1 MAANVLPSQR
11 GAEPRAQPAGQ
22 VPPRPWRDF
31 LRMKTFVRPYAWRLG
46 LMILISLAGT
56 ALGLV
61 QPYLSKYLVD
71 NALLRRDLHAL
82 TLASVLM
89 FAATIVG
96 SLLTYASGYG
106 YMRVSSSMLFDM
118 RLEVYR
124 HLHTLSPRFYA
135 RARLGDLVSRLN
147 GDVAEVQRIS
157 ADTFLSS
164 LSNLLFIAGSL
175 AMMVWLSWKLFF
187 VGIVLIPFS
196 IALFRYFQIRMN
208 RLALELRERSA
219 DIGTLFVETLM
230 GMRLVACFNAS
241 DHELNRFR
249 TRNTSFVSSLLRFQS
264 VSLLGRTVPGTLLSA
279 ATIGVFLYGGQQII
293 AGRMSIGTLVAFMA
307 YHARLLSPVQ
317 NLLGLSAALSSARV
331 SLGRVLELFDTPA
344 EVTERPG
351 ALPVPPI
358 LDGIEFRNVTL
369 RHDGRTVLNDVSFGI
384 PAGCF
389 TVLVGPS
396 GGGKSTIADLMVR
409 LLDPDSGS
417 VMIDGVN
424 LKDLRLRE
432 LRESVVLIEQSPHMM
447 HGTLLENISY
457 ARLDAGRAQVENAAC
472 SAGLEGYLAGLPE
485 GLDTVTGERG
495 LTLSA
500 GERQRVA
507 IARAFLSNPEVL
519 ILDEPSA
526 ALDSAREEEL
536 LANLRREFSGK
547 TLIAITHKPLLAS
560 MADYILRIEDG
571 RVIES
576 SSRQSPFAKNGVAV
590 CS

>member
-1 MAANVLPSQR
+1 MAVNAPTLQSGPAVGQQR
-11 GAEPRAQPAGQ
+11 ATM
-22 VPPRPWRDF
+22 PPRPWSDF
-31 LRMKTFVRPYAWRLG
+31 LRMQKFVRPYAWRLG
-46 LMILISLAGT
+46 VTILISLAGT

-82 TLASVLM
+82 TFAAVLM
-89 FAATIVG
+89 FVATVAG
-96 SLLTYASGYG
+96 SLLSYASGYW

-164 LSNLLFIAGSL
+164 FSNVLFIAGSL
-175 AMMVWLSWKLFF
+175 AMMTLLSWKLFV

-196 IALFRYFQIRMN
+196 IALFRYYQIRMN

-230 GMRLVACFNAS
+230 GMRLLACFNAS
-241 DHELNRFR
+241 EHELDRFR
-249 TRNTSFVSSLLRFQS
+249 TRNTSFVSTLLRFQS

-279 ATIGVFLYGGQQII
+279 ATIGVFLYGGEEII

-331 SLGRVLELFDTPA
+331 SLGRILELMDTPA
-344 EVTERPG
+344 EITERPG
-351 ALPVPPI
+351 AVHVPPVQS
-358 LDGIEFRNVTL
+358 GIEFRNVTL
-369 RHDGRTVLNDVSFGI
+369 RHDHRTVLKDVSFEI
-384 PAGCF
+384 PAGHF

-396 GGGKSTIADLMVR
+396 GGGKSTLADLMVR
-409 LLDPDSGS
+409 LLDPDAGA
-417 VMIDGVN
+417 VLIDGV
-424 LKDLRLRE
+424 DLRDFRLKNLRS
-432 LRESVVLIEQSPHMM
+432 SVVLIEQSPHMM

-457 ARLDAGRAQVENAAC
+457 AQSGADRERVEEAAR
-472 SAGLEGYLAGLPE
+472 SAGLEKYLRDLPA
-485 GLDTVTGERG
+485 GLDTVVGERG

-507 IARAFLSNPEVL
+507 IARAFLSNPDVV

-526 ALDSAREEEL
+526 ALDSALEEEL
-536 LANLRREFSGK
+536 VASLRREFAGK
-547 TLIAITHKPLLAS
+547 TLIAITHKPALAS
-560 MADYILRIEDG
+560 VADCVVHIDEG
-571 RVIES
+571 RVVEKPLTVKRIVE
-576 SSRQSPFAKNGVAV
+576 AEVALY
-590 CS
+590 S